1 MFGQENTA
9 ALSKGSGGSHTFPVE
24 GKHTLPCQGSCCP
37 SVWKYPVPGVFLPS
51 FSKQGFDRICSKTFD
66 STYLFAPDMCTS
78 RVPVKQNVIMPALHF
93 QFWVRKGAG
102 GPRLPPAK
110 AGMGGAQREGEAL
123 GEHRARD
130 SLAPCRS
137 PLSPLP

>member
-1 MFGQENTA
+1 MHFPARGAVAPQFGST
-9 ALSKGSGGSHTFPVE
+9 LCLGFFFPVF
-24 GKHTLPCQGSCCP
+24 P
-37 SVWKYPVPGVFLPS
+37 
-51 FSKQGFDRICSKTFD
+51 KQIDRICSKTFD

-123 GEHRARD
+123 GEHRAQD